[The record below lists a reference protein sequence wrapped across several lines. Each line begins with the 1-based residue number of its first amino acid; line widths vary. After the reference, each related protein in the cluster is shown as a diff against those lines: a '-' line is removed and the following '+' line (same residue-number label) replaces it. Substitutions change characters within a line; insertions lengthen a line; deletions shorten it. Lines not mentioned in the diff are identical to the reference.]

1 MRPTLVLIDG
11 SGYLYRAYHVPQLQ
25 ALRNR
30 SGEPTGALFG
40 VFNMVRAMLKTKP
53 EHIAFVADAPGRTFR
68 DDLYD
73 QYKANRQAMPEDLHL
88 QIEPMLSMVG
98 ALGLPILR
106 IEGVEAD
113 DVIGTLALQAAAAG
127 MDVIISTGD
136 KDMAQLVN
144 PNVKLINTM
153 TNSTLDEAGVLTKF
167 GVRPDQ
173 IIDYL
178 ALVGD
183 SVDNIPGVDKCGPKT
198 AAKWLAEHGTL
209 DTVIANAHKVSGKI
223 GDNLRTALA
232 HLPLSRQLA
241 TIKTDVALEHK
252 PHELKLREP
261 QTDVLRQFFDRYEF
275 KAALARNGRDAEQ
288 RRVGPVAAG
297 HRAIERADQRHR
309 RSVAGGE
316 RFVRTRADA
325 GKIRRM
331 DRQTS
336 PGRSDFVR
344 HRNDE
349 PRSDARGNRRRVVRG
364 RAEKRR
370 VRAARA
376 RLRRRAAADQSRG
389 CAGNAARNSGR
400 PEQAR
405 KSASTRSTTS
415 TCCRTHGIAMQGVQ
429 YDSMLESYVWNSSGN
444 RHDMDTLAKKYLGYQ
459 HHPLRRRRP
468 AKAPSRFRFRTSTSS
483 ARRNTPPKMP
493 TSRCACTKR
502 CGRNSKP
509 KTSCARCW
517 KTSKCRSCLCWR
529 GWNKPAC

>member
-1 MRPTLVLIDG
+1 
-11 SGYLYRAYHVPQLQ
+11 
-25 ALRNR
+25 
-30 SGEPTGALFG
+30 
-40 VFNMVRAMLKTKP
+40 
-53 EHIAFVADAPGRTFR
+53 
-68 DDLYD
+68 
-73 QYKANRQAMPEDLHL
+73 MPEDLHL

-106 IEGVEAD
+106 VEGVEAD

-275 KAALARNGRDAEQ
+275 KAALREMDATQNSAESGQ
-288 RRVGPVAAG
+288 SPPD
-297 HRAIERADQRHR
+297 IEPSNVPTSVTVDPSQAEKGSYELVLTQEKFGEWIGKLRQADLI
-309 RSVAGGE
+309 SFDTE
-316 RFVRTRADA
+316 T
-325 GKIRRM
+325 
-331 DRQTS
+331 TS
-336 PGRSDFVR
+336 LDPM
-344 HRNDE
+344 
-349 PRSDARGNRRRVVRG
+349 
-364 RAEKRR
+364 RAEIVGVSFAVEPKKGAYVPLAHDYAGAPQQINRE
-370 VRAARA
+370 VALEM
-376 RLRRRAAADQSRG
+376 LREILEDPNKAKVGQHAKYDINVLS
-389 CAGNAARNSGR
+389 
-400 PEQAR
+400 
-405 KSASTRSTTS
+405 
-415 TCCRTHGIAMQGVQ
+415 THGIAMQGVK

-459 HHPLRRRRP
+459 TIHYEDVTGKGAKQIPFSHVDVERATQYAAEDADVTLRLHETLWAKLETEDKLRSVLENIEMPLVP
-468 AKAPSRFRFRTSTSS
+468 VL
-483 ARRNTPPKMP
+483 ARMEQTGVLIDVEKLRVQ
-493 TSRCACTKR
+493 S
-502 CGRNSKP
+502 G
-509 KTSCARCW
+509 
-517 KTSKCRSCLCWR
+517 
-529 GWNKPAC
+529 